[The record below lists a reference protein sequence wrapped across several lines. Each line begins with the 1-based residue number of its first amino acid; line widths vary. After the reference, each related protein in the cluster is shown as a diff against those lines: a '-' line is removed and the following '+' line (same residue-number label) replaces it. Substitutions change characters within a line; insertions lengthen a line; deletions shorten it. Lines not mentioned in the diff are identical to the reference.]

1 MVILRTKKIPYKI
14 FFLIVLFMFPVFLL
28 FDCIAD
34 NNEPK
39 AIFGEWVLFKIVD
52 KKKND
57 LLCYMMSIPKN
68 RYDNFNKRGESFF
81 TVLKYRTSERPQ
93 IFLSYGQSI
102 RKKIIA
108 SELNIEKRKFPI
120 MTNND
125 KAWAYNYFDDE
136 NIIEEL
142 MKSVIFSVEV
152 EYENNKK
159 LIDIYSLVGFL
170 EAYQELLKMCE

>member
-1 MVILRTKKIPYKI
+1 MVIFIIKRILYKI
-14 FFLIVLFMFPVFLL
+14 FLLIVLFIFPVFLPYN
-28 FDCIAD
+28 CNAD
-34 NNEPK
+34 NYEPK
-39 AIFGEWVLFKIVD
+39 SIFGEWVLFKIVD

-81 TVLKYRTSERPQ
+81 IVLKYRNSENPE

-125 KAWAYNYFDDE
+125 KAWAYNYFDDK

-152 EYENNKK
+152 EYEGNKK
-159 LIDIYSLVGFL
+159 LIDIYSLVGFI
-170 EAYQELLKMCE
+170 EAYQALLKMCE